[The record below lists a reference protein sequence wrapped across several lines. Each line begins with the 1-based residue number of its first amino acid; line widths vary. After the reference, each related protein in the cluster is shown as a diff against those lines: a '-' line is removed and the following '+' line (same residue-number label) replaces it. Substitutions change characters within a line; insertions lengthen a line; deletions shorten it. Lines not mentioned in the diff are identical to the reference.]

1 MKIEEMVE
9 EINKAVNGTLSIT
22 HFVNW
27 ELSSYRDHSLFA
39 ISEDKIAAKSFKEL
53 IEKGY
58 ARLKKEGID
67 DF

>member
-9 EINKAVNGTLSIT
+9 EMNKAVDGTLSIA
-22 HFVNW
+22 HFTDW

-39 ISEDKIAAKSFKEL
+39 ISKDKIAAKSFKEL

-58 ARLKKEGID
+58 ERLKKEEEK
-67 DF
+67 